1 MSNELRN
8 FLALSYDELEQLNLK
23 AKEQRQK
30 RVAVHKIQEER
41 IKYLTDEKRIKAVTV
56 LFSDLEGRL
65 HMLDYDKKFLV
76 KSWDNL
82 TFDGSSIRGFTAQR
96 ESDLRLA
103 MDWASFYWAPADVF
117 GSGKVLV
124 FGEVIDKDGSPY
136 SADIR
141 GRLKGFAGE
150 MYKNEEYTLNAAN
163 EIEGFLFQGSD
174 AERRYNETGKF
185 EYVNTGGYY
194 HSLPGD
200 PLRTFIDTTAEVQRA
215 MGFQNE
221 KDHPEVA
228 PSQFEIN
235 YGYGEVVQAA
245 DQIQLYKLICRQ
257 VATRMGLTA
266 CFLPKPVVGVNGNG
280 MHTNVSISKG
290 GKNIYWDPK
299 GEEKLSKFGWAFVD
313 RILTHGNDICLLLN
327 ASVNAYRRLDPH
339 FEAPNQLKAS
349 PVDRGSMIRIPIGN
363 ERSMR
368 VEVRSVAPDA
378 NPYLV
383 MYSIFRTGIEGE
395 TAKIKNLRQAERYL
409 PDNVYLALDNFR
421 KADWTTKLLGED
433 VKARYGALKQ
443 AAADRCARHSARLS
457 KCRKCSTT
465 TRSTI
470 NSCGICFRQI
480 PQGSGEWGG
489 SPVTKSTRFSLVHSS
504 HSRRR
509 AHALNRSGRLRHS
522 WPLLRPMPRRF
533 LPYWLRPSML
543 LRCAQRCNRRT
554 SPSPQQRARSTAASS
569 HRAFRSWS
577 WRRSAFGSH
586 GPYPG

>member
-1 MSNELRN
+1 
-8 FLALSYDELEQLNLK
+8 
-23 AKEQRQK
+23 
-30 RVAVHKIQEER
+30 
-41 IKYLTDEKRIKAVTV
+41 LTDEKRIKAVTV

-65 HMLDYDKKFLV
+65 HMLDYDKKFLI

-96 ESDLRLA
+96 ESDLRLGI
-103 MDWASFYWAPADVF
+103 DWGAFYWAPADVF

-124 FGEVIDKDGSPY
+124 FGEVIDKGGTPY
-136 SADIR
+136 TADIR
-141 GRLKGFAGE
+141 GALKGYANHL
-150 MYKNEEYTLNAAN
+150 YKKKRYTLNAAN
-163 EIEGFLFQGSD
+163 EIEGFLFKGAD
-174 AERRYNETGKF
+174 AERRYHETLKF

-235 YGYGEVVQAA
+235 YGYGEVVAAA

-257 VATRMGLTA
+257 VATHMELTA
-266 CFLPKPVVGVNGNG
+266 SFLPKPVVGVNGSG
-280 MHTNVSISKG
+280 MHTNVSISEN
-290 GKNIYWDPK
+290 GKNLFWDAK
-299 GEEKLSKFGWAFVD
+299 GEEKLSKMGWAFLD

-363 ERSMR
+363 EKSMR

-383 MYSIFRTGIEGE
+383 MLSIFKTGIDGE

-409 PDNVYLALDNFR
+409 PDNIYDALANFR
-421 KADWTTKLLGED
+421 KTDWTTTLLGED
-433 VKARYGALKQ
+433 VKDRYADLKQ
-443 AAADRCARHSARLS
+443 AAADRCP
-457 KCRKCSTT
+457 
-465 TRSTI
+465 RSL
-470 NSCGICFRQI
+470 
-480 PQGSGEWGG
+480 GSFVKAPE
-489 SPVTKSTRFSLVHSS
+489 VQFHHEVY
-504 HSRRR
+504 
-509 AHALNRSGRLRHS
+509 NQ
-522 WPLLRPMPRRF
+522 F
-533 LPYWLRPSML
+533 LWNL
-543 LRCAQRCNRRT
+543 
-554 SPSPQQRARSTAASS
+554 
-569 HRAFRSWS
+569 F
-577 WRRSAFGSH
+577 
-586 GPYPG
+586 